1 MEFFARAK
9 AVRLRS
15 QHNKF
20 LVAAEDEE
28 SVRQSRNGSSKNS
41 RWFVEAV
48 DNKPNVIRLKNAQ
61 SWKYLR
67 ATDDPYLLGMTG
79 RRVGQ
84 SSPRLRLDPTVEWEP
99 IREGS
104 HVKLRTRKGNFLR
117 ANGGIP
123 PWNNSVTHDVPSR
136 SATQDWVLWTV
147 DVLEVEHES
156 TDEMKGSN
164 TNNVVEDVKQEFLS
178 RNSSTSSTISKV
190 DFYKDCHEVIGSET
204 PSDYQMKKNSKEYN
218 NVESDTEEYKECIS
232 DKAEVVTP
240 SAPKSVRSVRHY
252 SNAQLPTQSPNAIP
266 QETGKPKRVTPV
278 GHHVHNEPQHS
289 DSFNKLKSALDGLD
303 DLLNDDDD
311 DEHDT
316 ESEAES
322 EPMAEPTLHRPHL
335 LEVKMAKHTLK
346 ELKDLDYETVLS
358 LGKEKKLIEAV
369 NVLIT
374 DAKMSGSG
382 QVPTELE
389 TLEDHL
395 KSMRQDHDSASQDI
409 EEYTTFSIRRLEV
422 KGELKKDATKAHE
435 LEALEVGLSNT
446 LVDAK
451 AKRDE
456 LLKQLE
462 EVENTIKATE
472 KAQADNALKI
482 DEIVS
487 RIGEKSESL
496 REMERNEKSWQ
507 ARKVEAERKL
517 ERVEGDWAKMQSL
530 FEDV

>member
-20 LVAAEDEE
+20 LVAADDEE
-28 SVRQSRNGSSKNS
+28 SVKQSRNGSSKNS
-41 RWFVEAV
+41 RWCVEPV
-48 DNKPNVIRLKNAQ
+48 ENKPNLIRLKNSQ

-67 ATDDPYLLGMTG
+67 ATEDPYLLGMTG

-99 IREGS
+99 IKEGS

-136 SATQDWVLWTV
+136 SSTQDWVLWTV
-147 DVLEVEHES
+147 DVLEVADYES
-156 TDEMKGSN
+156 TDEIKGSN
-164 TNNVVEDVKQEFLS
+164 VEDYNKGFLS
-178 RNSSTSSTISKV
+178 KNSSTNSTISKL
-190 DFYKDCHEVIGSET
+190 DFYKDCHDDVGSEI
-204 PSDYQMKKNSKEYN
+204 PSD
-218 NVESDTEEYKECIS
+218 D
-232 DKAEVVTP
+232 
-240 SAPKSVRSVRHY
+240 HH
-252 SNAQLPTQSPNAIP
+252 QLSTQSSKASS
-266 QETGKPKRVTPV
+266 QASEKPTRVSAV
-278 GHHVHNEPQHS
+278 GHHVRDEPKHS

-303 DLLNDDDD
+303 DLLDDSDG
-311 DEHDT
+311 HDT
-316 ESEAES
+316 ESEAEA
-322 EPMAEPTLHRPHL
+322 EPVVEPTLHKPHL

-358 LGKEKKLIEAV
+358 LGKEKKLAEAV
-369 NVLIT
+369 NVLIADVT
-374 DAKMSGSG
+374 MSGSG
-382 QVPTELE
+382 QVPRELE
-389 TLEDHL
+389 TLGDRL
-395 KSMRQDHDSASQDI
+395 KSMRQDHDSATQDI
-409 EEYTTFSIRRLEV
+409 EEYTTFSIRRLEM

-435 LEALEVGLSNT
+435 LEAVEVGLSNT
-446 LVDAK
+446 LMNAR
-451 AKRDE
+451 AKRVE

-462 EVENTIKATE
+462 EVENTIKDTE
-472 KAQADNALKI
+472 KAQADNALEI

-496 REMERNEKSWQ
+496 REMERKEKSWQ
-507 ARKVEAERKL
+507 VRKVEAERKL
-517 ERVEGDWAKMQSL
+517 ESVEEGWAKMQCL

>member
-20 LVAAEDEE
+20 LVAADDEE
-28 SVRQSRNGSSKNS
+28 SVKQSRNGSSKNS
-41 RWFVEAV
+41 RWCVEPV
-48 DNKPNVIRLKNAQ
+48 ENKPNLIRLKNSQ

-67 ATDDPYLLGMTG
+67 ATEDPYLLGMTG

-99 IREGS
+99 IKEGS

-136 SATQDWVLWTV
+136 SSTQDWVLWTV
-147 DVLEVEHES
+147 DVLEVADYES
-156 TDEMKGSN
+156 TDEIKGSN
-164 TNNVVEDVKQEFLS
+164 VEDYNKGFLS
-178 RNSSTSSTISKV
+178 KNSSTNSTISKL
-190 DFYKDCHEVIGSET
+190 DFYKDCHDDVGSEI
-204 PSDYQMKKNSKEYN
+204 PSDDHHQVKKNNEEYD
-218 NVESDTEEYKECIS
+218 VESNCNTEDEYRGCLSRNASKGSTVSKKESYKECIEKELS
-232 DKAEVVTP
+232 
-240 SAPKSVRSVRHY
+240 
-252 SNAQLPTQSPNAIP
+252 TQSSKASS
-266 QETGKPKRVTPV
+266 QASEKPTRVSAV
-278 GHHVHNEPQHS
+278 GHHVRDEPKHS

-303 DLLNDDDD
+303 DLLDDSDG
-311 DEHDT
+311 HDT
-316 ESEAES
+316 ESEAEA
-322 EPMAEPTLHRPHL
+322 EPVVEPTLHKPHL

-358 LGKEKKLIEAV
+358 LGKEKKLAEAV
-369 NVLIT
+369 NVLIADVT
-374 DAKMSGSG
+374 MSGSG
-382 QVPTELE
+382 QVPRELE
-389 TLEDHL
+389 TLGDRL
-395 KSMRQDHDSASQDI
+395 KSMRQDHDSATQDI
-409 EEYTTFSIRRLEV
+409 EEYTTFSIRRLEM

-435 LEALEVGLSNT
+435 LEAVEVGLSNT
-446 LVDAK
+446 LMNAR
-451 AKRDE
+451 AKRVE

-462 EVENTIKATE
+462 EVENTIKDTE
-472 KAQADNALKI
+472 KAQADNALEI

-496 REMERNEKSWQ
+496 REMERKEKSWQ
-507 ARKVEAERKL
+507 VRKVEAERKL
-517 ERVEGDWAKMQSL
+517 ESVEEGWAKMQCL